1 MGLPVYIEKRIAEV
15 RAARSEVGLN
25 VRFIR
30 ETDGKCD
37 EFSFG
42 TIERRDLFIA
52 KMKRTHTP
60 YYAPGT
66 P

>member
-1 MGLPVYIEKRIAEV
+1 MGLPAHIEKRIAEV

-30 ETDGKCD
+30 EDGQCD

-60 YYAPGT
+60 YYVPGT